1 MVSGI
6 VARAR
11 SMWRGVRQRRGVEAD
26 MNDEFRLH
34 VELRAADLV
43 RSGLSPAAAARQA
56 KLEFGST
63 ERYKEDGRRSRGLR
77 RVDDLRMSWLDFKL
91 GFRMLVRYPGLTLV
105 GGLAMAFA
113 IWIGAG
119 AFELA
124 TQIIRPSL
132 PLPAGSEIV
141 AIRNWD
147 VAANQPEPHIAHD
160 LATWRETL
168 TSVTELGAYRALE
181 RNLIIG
187 NGRGEPVEVAEITA
201 SAFRMTRVPPLMGRT
216 LIESDERP
224 GAPPAVVVGYD
235 AWQARFGGDT
245 AVVGKTVRLARSAV
259 TVVGVMPKGFAF
271 PVAQRFWVPLR
282 LDAASYAR
290 REGPAISAFARLAPG
305 TSLDEA
311 RAELTA
317 LGKRASI
324 EFRDT
329 HEHLRPQ
336 IMPYAKSIVN
346 ISGWRSVGVMS
357 VNLPL
362 LMLVALICGN
372 VALLM
377 FARAATRESEIIVRS
392 ALGAGRGR
400 IIMQLFAEALVL
412 GGVAAV
418 VGLAAARSG
427 LAWVMGVVEAEFLH
441 GARLPFWFQSRLSP
455 TTLLYAALLTII
467 AAAIAGIMPALK
479 VTRGVGARLR
489 QASAG
494 SGGLRFGGVWTVV
507 IVTQVAVT
515 VAFPAVAFFVRRDAV
530 QIEQVDVGFPTSQYL
545 SARLEMDRDPPSAAP
560 ADTTRAAFAARFR
573 TTYQELERRIAAE
586 PNVRRIAFAD
596 RLPLMYH
603 PHRLIAVDAGGAA
616 PLHPAWPAG
625 YRVSS
630 ASVSSS
636 YFDAV
641 DAPILTGRGFLAS
654 DHAVDLGEPGEPGA
668 RGGVVI
674 VNRSFVNLVLGG
686 RNPIGRRIQYVELEE
701 WDGPRPPS
709 ESKAPWYEIVGV
721 VRDLGMAVGSD
732 GPAPSNNPESSK
744 QAAGGDPKVAG
755 IYHPV
760 APGGVYPAHMG
771 IRVSGDPAAFA
782 PRLRAIATE
791 IDPTLRLYAVTP
803 LSNVTESELQFLNFW
818 FRMLLGVAAIAL
830 VLSLAGIY
838 AVMSFTVARR
848 TREIGVRIAL
858 GASHRRV
865 ATAIFRRP
873 LMQVALGVLAGGVL
887 VVLMTRAIAGE
898 LSATEAALVV
908 AYVIAMMGIC
918 LVACIVP
925 TRRAFRIEP
934 TEALRA
940 ES

>member
-1 MVSGI
+1 MSGI
-6 VARAR
+6 VSRAR
-11 SMWRGVRQRRGVEAD
+11 SLWRGVRRRRAIESD

-34 VELRAADLV
+34 QELRAADLV
-43 RSGLSPAAAARQA
+43 RSGLSPAQAARRA

-63 ERYKEDGRRSRGLR
+63 ERFKEEGRRSRGLR

-91 GFRMLVRYPGLTLV
+91 GFRMLVRYPGLTIV

-124 TQIIRPSL
+124 MQIIRPSL
-132 PLPAGSEIV
+132 PLPGGSGIV
-141 AIRNWD
+141 AIENWD
-147 VAANQPEPHIAHD
+147 VAANRPESHLASD
-160 LATWRETL
+160 FATWRETL
-168 TSVTELGAYRALE
+168 TSVTDLGAYRALE
-181 RNLIIG
+181 RNLIMG
-187 NGRGEPVEVAEITA
+187 STGRGEPVEVAEITA
-201 SAFRMTRVPPLMGRT
+201 SAFRMTRVPPFMGRT
-216 LIESDERP
+216 LLDSDERP
-224 GAPPAVVVGYD
+224 GAPGVVVIGYD
-235 AWQARFGGDT
+235 AWQRRFAGDPD
-245 AVVGKTVRLARSAV
+245 VVGKTVRLASSPV
-259 TVVGVMPKGFAF
+259 TVVGVMPEGFAF
-271 PVAQRFWVPLR
+271 PVAQSFWVPLR
-282 LDAASYAR
+282 LDAAGYGR
-290 REGPAISAFARLAPG
+290 REGPQIRVFARLAPG
-305 TSLDEA
+305 ASLDEA

-317 LGKRASI
+317 LGRRASI

-329 HEHLRPQ
+329 HEHLRPRM
-336 IMPYAKSIVN
+336 MPYAKSIVN

-362 LMLVALICGN
+362 LMLIALICSN

-377 FARAATRESEIIVRS
+377 FARAATRETEIVVRS

-418 VGLAAARSG
+418 VGLTAASSG
-427 LAWVMGVVEAEFLH
+427 LRWVFGVVEAEFLN
-441 GARLPFWFQSRLSP
+441 GGRLPFWFQDRLSP
-455 TTLLYAALLTII
+455 TTLLYAVLLTVA
-467 AAAIAGIMPALK
+467 AAAIAGIMPALR
-479 VTRGVGARLR
+479 VTRGVGARLK
-489 QASAG
+489 QATAG

-507 IVTQVAVT
+507 IVTQIAVT
-515 VAFPAVAFFVRRDAV
+515 VAFPAVAFFVRRDAA
-530 QIEQVDVGFPTSQYL
+530 QLENVDVGFPAAQYL
-545 SARLEMDRDPPSAAP
+545 SARLEMDREQAP
-560 ADTTRAAFAARFR
+560 GTPVDTTRAAFTARFR
-573 TTYQELERRIAAE
+573 ATYQELERRIAAE

-616 PLHPAWPAG
+616 PLHPGWPAG

-630 ASVSSS
+630 ASVSPD

-641 DAPILTGRGFLAS
+641 DAPILAGRGFRAS
-654 DHAVDLGEPGEPGA
+654 DHAIDHGEPGDSGA
-668 RGGVVI
+668 VGSAVI

-701 WDGPRPPS
+701 WDAPLPPT
-709 ESKAPWYEIVGV
+709 ANRGPWYEIVGV

-732 GPAPSNNPESSK
+732 GAAPSNNPESEK

-760 APGGVYPAHMG
+760 APGGVYPAHMAVH
-771 IRVSGDPAAFA
+771 VSGDPAAFG
-782 PRLRAIATE
+782 PRLRAIATA
-791 IDPTLRLYAVTP
+791 IDPTLRLYNVAP
-803 LSNVTESELQFLNFW
+803 LSNATQSELKFLDFW
-818 FRMLLGVAAIAL
+818 FRMLLVVALIAL

-858 GASHRRV
+858 GASRRRV
-865 ATAIFRRP
+865 VTAIFRRP
-873 LMQVALGVLAGGVL
+873 IRQVALGVVAGGAFVG
-887 VVLMTRAIAGE
+887 LMTRATEGVLTTREIA
-898 LSATEAALVV
+898 LIA
-908 AYVIAMMGIC
+908 AYVTVMMGIC
-918 LVACIVP
+918 LVACVVP

-934 TEALRA
+934 TEALRE

>member
-1 MVSGI
+1 MLSDI
-6 VARAR
+6 VARTR
-11 SMWRGVRQRRGVEAD
+11 SMWRGVRQRRDVELD

-34 VELRAADLV
+34 VELRSADLV
-43 RSGLSPAAAARQA
+43 RAGLPPAQAERQA
-56 KLEFGST
+56 KLEFGSA
-63 ERYKEDGRRSRGLR
+63 EWYKEEGRRSRGLR

-124 TQIIRPSL
+124 TQIIRPTL

-147 VAANQPEPHIAHD
+147 VAASRAEAHIAHD
-160 LATWRETL
+160 LAVWRETL
-168 TSVTELGAYRALE
+168 TSVTEIGAYRALE

-216 LIESDERP
+216 LLESDERP
-224 GAPPAVVVGYD
+224 GAQSVVVIGYD
-235 AWQARFGGDT
+235 VWQRRFGGDS

-259 TVVGVMPKGFAF
+259 TVVGVMPKGYAF
-271 PVAQRFWVPLR
+271 PVAQSFWVPLR
-282 LDAASYAR
+282 LETAGYAR

-305 TSLDEA
+305 ASLSEA
-311 RAELTA
+311 QAELTA

-346 ISGWRSVGVMS
+346 ITGWRSVGVMS
-357 VNLPL
+357 INLPL

-372 VALLM
+372 VALLL
-377 FARAATRESEIIVRS
+377 FARAATRESELIVRS

-418 VGLAAARSG
+418 VGLAAASSG
-427 LAWVMGVVEAEFLH
+427 LKWVMGVVEAEFLH
-441 GARLPFWFQSRLSP
+441 GGRLPFWFQSRLSP
-455 TTLLYAALLTII
+455 TTLLYAALLTLT
-467 AAAIAGIMPALK
+467 AAAIAGILPALK

-489 QASAG
+489 QATAG

-507 IVTQVAVT
+507 IVAQVAVT

-530 QIEQVDVGFPTSQYL
+530 QIENVDVGFPTSQYL
-545 SARLEMDRDPPSAAP
+545 SARLEMDRDPPSGFAG
-560 ADTTRAAFAARFR
+560 DTTRAAFTARFR
-573 TTYQELERRIAAE
+573 STYQELERRIVAE
-586 PNVRRIAFAD
+586 PNVRRTAFAD

-625 YRVSS
+625 YRVSA
-630 ASVSSS
+630 ASVSPG

-641 DAPILTGRGFLAS
+641 DAPIVMGRGFLAS
-654 DHAVDLGEPGEPGA
+654 DHAVDLGEPGDPDA

-701 WDGPRPPS
+701 WDAPRPPS

-732 GPAPSNNPESSK
+732 GAGSPNNPDVEK

-760 APGGVYPAHMG
+760 APGGVYPAHMAVH
-771 IRVSGDPAAFA
+771 VSGDPAAFA

-818 FRMLLGVAAIAL
+818 FRMLLGVAVIAL

-858 GASHRRV
+858 GASRRRV
-865 ATAIFRRP
+865 VTAIFRRP
-873 LMQVALGVLAGGVL
+873 LAQVGLGVIAGGGLVAVL
-887 VVLMTRAIAGE
+887 TRAVAGE
-898 LSATEAALVV
+898 LSANEIALVV
-908 AYVIAMMGIC
+908 AYVAMMMAIC
-918 LVACIVP
+918 LIACIVP
-925 TRRAFRIEP
+925 TRRALRVEP

-940 ES
+940 EA